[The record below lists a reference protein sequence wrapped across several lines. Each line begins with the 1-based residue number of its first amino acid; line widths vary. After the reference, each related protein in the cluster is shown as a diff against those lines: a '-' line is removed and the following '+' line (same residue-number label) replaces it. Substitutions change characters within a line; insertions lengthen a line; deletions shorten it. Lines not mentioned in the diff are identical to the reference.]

1 MRIIELILLHSLLV
15 LCSATAVQ
23 WSGTCPAAC
32 LPDGQGVP
40 GASIPQQPY
49 KQVLGGI
56 IQGDTARKQI
66 ALVFTGHEFADG
78 GKVILQTL
86 KKEKAK
92 GSFFL
97 TGDFYRS
104 YPTLV
109 NQLQKEGHYL
119 APHSDK
125 HLLYADWGKR
135 DSTLLTRE
143 AFQKDLQDNY
153 RAMVRVGINQP
164 EKRYF
169 LPSYEW
175 YNQDISSWCSELGVQ
190 LINFTPGTTSNA
202 DYTVPQM
209 KNYRSSEEICRN
221 ILNYE
226 KQHTLN
232 GFILLIHIGTDARRT
247 DKLYNRLEEL
257 MDALKAKGYTFVRV
271 DELLQ

>member
-1 MRIIELILLHSLLV
+1 
-15 LCSATAVQ
+15 
-23 WSGTCPAAC
+23 
-32 LPDGQGVP
+32 
-40 GASIPQQPY
+40 
-49 KQVLGGI
+49 
-56 IQGDTARKQI
+56 
-66 ALVFTGHEFADG
+66 
-78 GKVILQTL
+78 
-86 KKEKAK
+86 
-92 GSFFL
+92 
-97 TGDFYRS
+97 
-104 YPTLV
+104 
-109 NQLQKEGHYL
+109 
-119 APHSDK
+119 
-125 HLLYADWGKR
+125 
-135 DSTLLTRE
+135 
-143 AFQKDLQDNY
+143 
-153 RAMVRVGINQP
+153 MVRVGINQP